1 MAGRVWQVGDVF
13 VGWGVWLSTGARPWV
28 LHRWRL
34 KNLLEAEQQAAPMGT
49 DANKTGREPCRGR
62 PEEAQSL
69 VCRDWLVRL

>member
-49 DANKTGREPCRGR
+49 DANKTRAGSPAEAALRR
-62 PEEAQSL
+62 PRAL
-69 VCRDWLVRL
+69 CAGTGW